1 MTKTEHARR
10 PLSPHLQIYRP
21 MLTMMMSIFHRATG
35 MATAVGVVLLVWW
48 LSAAATS
55 DAYFD
60 MVQRFFGHWFGRIVL
75 FGFTWALVHHALGGL
90 RHLLWDTG
98 RGFESAGGRDDGA
111 CHDHRVGGRHH
122 PAVDHRLWDD
132 AMSMRTPLGR
142 VRGLGSAKSGT
153 EHWWLQ
159 RVTAIANIPLVIF
172 LVIFVIRHLG
182 ASRAEIVASI
192 ANPFVAILLALTFVS
207 VLWHMRLGLQ
217 VVIEDYVHGH
227 VAKFAALLANSFV
240 TVLLGVAA
248 LYAIL
253 KMSFGL

>member
-1 MTKTEHARR
+1 
-10 PLSPHLQIYRP
+10 
-21 MLTMMMSIFHRATG
+21 
-35 MATAVGVVLLVWW
+35 
-48 LSAAATS
+48 
-55 DAYFD
+55 
-60 MVQRFFGHWFGRIVL
+60 
-75 FGFTWALVHHALGGL
+75 
-90 RHLLWDTG
+90 
-98 RGFESAGGRDDGA
+98 
-111 CHDHRVGGRHH
+111 
-122 PAVDHRLWDD
+122 
-132 AMSMRTPLGR
+132 MSMRTPLGR

>member
-1 MTKTEHARR
+1 
-10 PLSPHLQIYRP
+10 
-21 MLTMMMSIFHRATG
+21 
-35 MATAVGVVLLVWW
+35 
-48 LSAAATS
+48 
-55 DAYFD
+55 
-60 MVQRFFGHWFGRIVL
+60 
-75 FGFTWALVHHALGGL
+75 
-90 RHLLWDTG
+90 
-98 RGFESAGGRDDGA
+98 
-111 CHDHRVGGRHH
+111 
-122 PAVDHRLWDD
+122 
-132 AMSMRTPLGR
+132 MSMRTPLGR

-192 ANPFVAILLALTFVS
+192 SNPFVAILLALTFVS

-217 VVIEDYVHGH
+217 VLIEDYIHGH
-227 VAKFAALLANSFV
+227 AAKFAALLANSFV
-240 TVLLGVAA
+240 TVALGVAA

>member
-1 MTKTEHARR
+1 
-10 PLSPHLQIYRP
+10 
-21 MLTMMMSIFHRATG
+21 
-35 MATAVGVVLLVWW
+35 
-48 LSAAATS
+48 
-55 DAYFD
+55 
-60 MVQRFFGHWFGRIVL
+60 
-75 FGFTWALVHHALGGL
+75 
-90 RHLLWDTG
+90 
-98 RGFESAGGRDDGA
+98 
-111 CHDHRVGGRHH
+111 
-122 PAVDHRLWDD
+122 
-132 AMSMRTPLGR
+132 MSMRTPLGR
-142 VRGLGSAKSGT
+142 VRGLGSARSGT